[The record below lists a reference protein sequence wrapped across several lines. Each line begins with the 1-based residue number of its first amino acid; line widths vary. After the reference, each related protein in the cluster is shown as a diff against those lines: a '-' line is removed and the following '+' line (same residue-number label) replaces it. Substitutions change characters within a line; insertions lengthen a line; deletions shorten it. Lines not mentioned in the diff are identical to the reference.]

1 MQRYI
6 RNMNALSAEENERLK
21 DFRVCVIGCGGLGG
35 YVVEMLGRIGIG
47 YLTVIDSD
55 DFEESNLNRQLFSD
69 MAVLG
74 KSKVEVARERMKAVN
89 PLVDIQDLQ
98 VRLTEANVQDL
109 IWGHDVVVDAL
120 DNRETRLVLQAAA
133 EDLGIPMVHGA
144 IAGWYGQVTTIFP
157 GDRSLDLLYSRSSS
171 ATLEESLGNPSFTP
185 ALVAAIQASETIK
198 VLIGRG
204 ELLRGRLLYIDL
216 LGQQYVTL
224 PLLTEA

>member
-6 RNMNALSAEENERLK
+6 RNMNALTKEENERLQ
-21 DFRVCVIGCGGLGG
+21 DFRVCVVGCGGLGG

-47 YLTVIDSD
+47 HLTVVDSD
-55 DFEESNLNRQLFSD
+55 GFEESNLNRQLYSD
-69 MAVLG
+69 TVVLG
-74 KSKVEVARERMKAVN
+74 KSKVEVARERMKLVN
-89 PLVDIQDLQ
+89 PLVEVHDLQ
-98 VRLTEANVQDL
+98 VRLTEDNARDL
-109 IWGHDVVVDAL
+109 IRGHDAVVDAL
-120 DNRETRLVLQAAA
+120 DNRETRLVLQTAA

-157 GDRSLDLLYSRSSS
+157 GDRSLNLLYSRSSS
-171 ATLEESLGNPSFTP
+171 SALEESLGNPSFTP